1 MKQVPQVS
9 QGRHSRRSF
18 SRDRAPLPSAFGRLA
33 VAVALLLGVASTV
46 PPQAWGVVVGAKLA
60 TAVPGAAVFARPS
73 TGVFTVDGR
82 AYGHGLG
89 MSQEG
94 AIGAARLGIGAP
106 AILAHYYPGSE
117 LSSRVDAP
125 LRVWLQ
131 RAGQT
136 LTVTA
141 TPGLRL
147 IVPGLAPLVL
157 PSGSVAWRLTAT
169 STGQLALAKLLTRNG
184 AWVNAAFASGKLRVG
199 PNLALRSAFA
209 PAVLPTP
216 GVALFRGLDGVR
228 VENRDGSTSIEP
240 GSVTVYRQVL
250 SQNYAVVVLTT
261 AMDTYLRAVVGQE
274 IGPGSPPAAQQA
286 QTIAARTY
294 AARSAVDGTSAGRTF
309 DICDT
314 TDCQDFPGIAS
325 GTVSAGTAADYP
337 RLYANTDAA
346 IAATK
351 GQILIYG
358 GKPIF
363 ATYAAA
369 NGGYT
374 RYGGQPY
381 LPAQPD
387 AWDALTGSP
396 SHAWT
401 ATLPTTVLEAAWPG
415 LGSLTRMQVVGRD
428 GHGDLGGRATTVL
441 LDFCTATKCTQISTS
456 PSYIGGLYYWP
467 DNWNGL
473 RSSWWLPRG
482 QISGTQ
488 PATAGVTA
496 TAPST
501 LIASQSGAISAL
513 VKLAGLP
520 VVGAAVTVT
529 VQIVGTSGWTT
540 VGNGATSGSGT
551 VSVKIP
557 GQLKSFNWR
566 LTVAGV
572 GKARLQTVTSG
583 SILVVGPT
591 TAPPVSQMPAR
602 KVPPYRGPY
611 SIGAPDSL
619 GVKAIQAGVVADGF
633 PMPVD
638 GSFGPTTRAGVIR
651 FQQRHG
657 LVADGIVGPA
667 TYPKIALTVAGV
679 GKARLQT
686 VTSGSILVV
695 GPTTAPPVS
704 QMPARKVPPYRG
716 PYSIGAPDSLGVK
729 AIQAG
734 VVADGFP
741 MPVDGSFGP
750 TTRAGVIR
758 FQQRHGLVADGIVGP
773 ATYPKIAKPL

>member
-1 MKQVPQVS
+1 VRASEAIWVKQVRRVS
-9 QGRHSRRSF
+9 KGRHSRGSL
-18 SRDRAPLPSAFGRLA
+18 SRHRAPTPAIFGRLT
-33 VAVALLLGVASTV
+33 VAVTLLMGVAGTV
-46 PPQAWGVVVGAKLA
+46 SPQAWAVVVSAKLA
-60 TAVPGAAVFARPS
+60 TAVPGAAVFARPA

-106 AILAHYYPGSE
+106 AILAHYYPGSV
-117 LSSRVDAP
+117 LTNRVDAP

-141 TPGLRL
+141 TPRLRL
-147 IVPGLAPLVL
+147 IIPGLAPLVM
-157 PSGSVAWRLTAT
+157 PSGPVAWRLTAT
-169 STGQLALAKLLTRNG
+169 ATGPLVLTKLSARNG
-184 AWVNAAFASGKLRVG
+184 AWTNAAFASGKLLVG
-199 PNLALRSAFA
+199 PNLALGSAFA
-209 PAVLPTP
+209 PAVLPTL

-240 GSVTVYRQVL
+240 GSVTVHRQVL
-250 SQNYAVVVLTT
+250 SQGYAVVVLTT

-286 QTIAARTY
+286 QSIAARTY

-314 TDCQDFPGIAS
+314 TNCQDFPGIAS
-325 GTVSAGTAADYP
+325 GTVSAGPAADYP

-387 AWDALTGSP
+387 VWDGLTGSQ
-396 SHAWT
+396 SHGWT
-401 ATLPTTVLEAAWPG
+401 ASLPTSVLEAAWTG

-482 QISGTQ
+482 QISETQ

-501 LIASQSGAISAL
+501 LSSGQPGTISAL
-513 VKLAGLP
+513 VKVAGLP
-520 VVGAAVTVT
+520 VVGATVTVT

-540 VGNGATSGSGT
+540 VGNGATSGSGA
-551 VSVKIP
+551 VSFKIP

-566 LTVAGV
+566 LTVAGD
-572 GKARLQTVTSG
+572 GHGRLQTVKSG
-583 SILVVGPT
+583 SILVAGSATV
-591 TAPPVSQMPAR
+591 PPVAGGHVP

-611 SIGAPDSL
+611 SIGAPDAL
-619 GVKAIQAGVVADGF
+619 GVKAIQAGVVSDGF
-633 PMPVD
+633 PMTID
-638 GSFGPTTRAGVIR
+638 GSFGPMTRAGVIR
-651 FQQRHG
+651 FQLRHA
-657 LVADGIVGPA
+657 LVADGIVGPL
-667 TYPKIALTVAGV
+667 TYPKIA
-679 GKARLQT
+679 R
-686 VTSGSILVV
+686 
-695 GPTTAPPVS
+695 
-704 QMPARKVPPYRG
+704 
-716 PYSIGAPDSLGVK
+716 
-729 AIQAG
+729 
-734 VVADGFP
+734 
-741 MPVDGSFGP
+741 
-750 TTRAGVIR
+750 
-758 FQQRHGLVADGIVGP
+758 
-773 ATYPKIAKPL
+773 PL